1 MSTTRTII
9 WLNHRSIRMIKISQ
23 LNENQKQAV
32 IDDSDHIRIIA
43 GAGSGKTRVLTMRI
57 AYLIEEKQVRPYHIL
72 AITFT
77 NKAAREMKTRINDM
91 LGDAGTG
98 CWISTIHSLCMRILS
113 EDISAL
119 NYPKNFT
126 VVDADDQ
133 RQILKEAYK
142 EIGIEKKEYPYG
154 VMLDYIADNK
164 YMGVDPEKAMDF
176 TYGEERLIN
185 KAKVYAYYDNR
196 LKKLYALDFDDLI
209 LFTTRLFRLHP
220 VILEKWAKKFHY
232 IHVDEFQDVDKEQY
246 FLIKQLSSVHDHVY
260 VVGDPDQTIFT
271 WRGADVNIIVN
282 FDKDFPDT
290 KTIVLNQNYR
300 STNNILSGA
309 NSVIKNNKARVD
321 KELFSKNGDGSKIIH
336 KTCMSE
342 QGEANYVANQIIKLR
357 GDGYNY
363 SDMAVLYR
371 ANYLSREVEKVLI
384 ENRIPYVIYG
394 GLRFYE
400 RMEVKDIL
408 SYLRMITRGDDLA
421 FIRIINTPR
430 RGIGQ
435 KTLDAIQAMAI
446 EKNMSMYDVIRNGLY
461 PKNRD
466 TFDHFVHMVEKWKED
481 MKNGDLELLLQEVL
495 DDSGYRT
502 MLEKDNETERL
513 ENVKSLLDDIKQYA
527 QDYPDSSLDE
537 YLQMISLYTDRAS
550 EETSDA
556 VSLCTIHSAKGL
568 EFEVVF
574 VIGLSEGIFPS
585 ERTLAEGQKGLE
597 EERRLAYVAYTRAK
611 KLLYLSESNS
621 FSYVIQSAKLPSR
634 FIKEI
639 DDEFIDHVDEKPT
652 FKKSG
657 IFDEDLVIHDKKKEK
672 PKDDLYRNGDTVIH
686 KIYGEGVVIGIDN
699 GVLQI
704 AFAFPH
710 GIKKILAGHPSIRK
724 KGKEDFS

>member
-1 MSTTRTII
+1 
-9 WLNHRSIRMIKISQ
+9 MITYSQ
-23 LNENQKQAV
+23 LNENQKAAV
-32 IDDSDHIRIIA
+32 TDESKHIRIIA

-57 AYLIEEKQVRPYHIL
+57 AYLIEQKGVKPYHIL

-91 LGDAGTG
+91 LGDNGTV
-98 CWISTIHSLCMRILS
+98 CHISTIHSLCMRILA
-113 EDISAL
+113 EDITAL

-126 VVDADDQ
+126 VIDADDQ

-142 EIGIEKKEYPYG
+142 EIGIDKKEYPYG
-154 VMLDYIADNK
+154 GMLDYIANNK
-164 YMGVDPEKAMDF
+164 YMNVDPAKAMEF
-176 TYGEERLIN
+176 AYGEPKIVNR
-185 KAKVYAYYDNR
+185 AKVYEYYDKR
-196 LKKLYALDFDDLI
+196 LHQLYALDFDDLI
-209 LFTTRLFRLHP
+209 LFTTRLFELFP
-220 VILEKWAKKFHY
+220 AILEKWSSKFHY
-232 IHVDEFQDVDKEQY
+232 IHVDEFQDVDREQY
-246 FLIKQLSSVHDHVY
+246 KLIKLLSTVHDNVY

-271 WRGADVNIIVN
+271 WRGADVNIIVH
-282 FDKDFPDT
+282 FDRDFENT
-290 KTIVLNQNYR
+290 KTIILNQNYR

-309 NSVIKNNKARVD
+309 NSLIKNNKARLD

-342 QGEANYVANQIIKLR
+342 TGEANYVVSQIMKLH

-363 SDMAVLYR
+363 KDMAVLYR

-384 ENRIPYVIYG
+384 ENRINYVIYG

-408 SYLRMITRGDDLA
+408 SYLRMITRADDLA
-421 FIRIINTPR
+421 FVRIINTPR
-430 RGIGQ
+430 RAIGP
-435 KTLDAIQAMAI
+435 KTIDAIQAMAM
-446 EKNMSMYDVIRNGLY
+446 EKGISMYEVIKQGLY
-461 PKNRD
+461 PKNKE
-466 TFDHFVHMVEKWKED
+466 TFDRFVRMVEKWRED

-502 MLEKDNETERL
+502 MLEKDGETERL
-513 ENVKSLLDDIKQYA
+513 ENIKSLLDDIKQYS

-537 YLQMISLYTDRAS
+537 YLQMIALYTDRAS
-550 EETSDA
+550 EETGDA
-556 VSLCTIHSAKGL
+556 VNLCTIHSAKGL
-568 EFEVVF
+568 EFDVVF

-585 ERTLAEGQKGLE
+585 ERTMAEGQKGLE

-611 KLLYLSESNS
+611 KLLYLTESNS

-639 DDEFIDHVDEKPT
+639 DQDFIDNVDERKDS
-652 FKKSG
+652 FRSSV
-657 IFDEDLVIHDKKKEK
+657 FDEDIVIHDQKKEK
-672 PKDDLYRNGDTVIH
+672 PKDSIYRNGDSVIH
-686 KIYGEGVVIGIDN
+686 KIYGEGVVIGNDG

-704 AFAFPH
+704 AFAHPY

-724 KGKEDFS
+724 KGKDDYS

>member
-1 MSTTRTII
+1 MV
-9 WLNHRSIRMIKISQ
+9 KYSQ
-23 LNENQKQAV
+23 LNERQKAAV
-32 IDDSDHIRIIA
+32 TDESAHIRIIA

-57 AYLIEEKQVRPYHIL
+57 AYLIEQKDVRPYHIL

-77 NKAAREMKTRINDM
+77 NKAAKEMKTRINDM
-91 LGDAGTG
+91 LGDKGTG
-98 CWISTIHSLCMRILS
+98 CWISTIHSLCMRILF
-113 EDISAL
+113 EDIQAL

-142 EIGIEKKEYPYG
+142 EIGIDKKEYPYG
-154 VMLDYIADNK
+154 ASLDYIANNK
-164 YMGVDPEKAMDF
+164 YMNVDPEKAMEYS
-176 TYGEERLIN
+176 YGEERIIN
-185 KAKVYAYYDNR
+185 KAKVYAYYDKR
-196 LKKLYALDFDDLI
+196 LKQLYALDFDDLI
-209 LFTTRLFRLHP
+209 LFTTRLFTLFP
-220 VILEKWAKKFHY
+220 NILEKWSKKFHY
-232 IHVDEFQDVDKEQY
+232 IHVDEFQDIDKEQY
-246 FLIKQLSSVHDHVY
+246 KLIRQLSTVHDNVY
-260 VVGDPDQTIFT
+260 VVGDPDQTIYT

-282 FDKDFPDT
+282 FDKDFKDT
-290 KTIVLNQNYR
+290 KTIILNQNYR

-309 NSVIKNNKARVD
+309 NSLIKNNKARVD

-336 KTCMSE
+336 KSCMSE
-342 QGEANYVANQIIKLR
+342 LSEANYVANQIIKLH

-363 SDMAVLYR
+363 RDMAVLYR
-371 ANYLSREVEKVLI
+371 ANYLSRDIEKVLI
-384 ENRIPYVIYG
+384 ENRISYVIYG

-408 SYLRMITRGDDLA
+408 SYLRMITRADDLA

-430 RGIGQ
+430 RAIGP
-435 KTLDAIQAMAI
+435 KTIEAIQAIATERNI
-446 EKNMSMYDVIRNGLY
+446 SMYEVIKNGMY

-466 TFDHFVHMVEKWKED
+466 TFDAFVRMVEKWRQD
-481 MKNGDLELLLQEVL
+481 MENGDLELLLQEVL

-502 MLEKDNETERL
+502 MLEKEGETERL
-513 ENVKSLLDDIKQYA
+513 ENVKSLLDDIKQYS
-527 QDYPDSSLDE
+527 QDYPDSTLDE

-550 EETSDA
+550 EETGDA

-568 EFEVVF
+568 EFDCVF

-585 ERTLAEGQKGLE
+585 ERTLAEGTKGLE

-621 FSYVIQSAKLPSR
+621 FSYVIQASKLPSR

-639 DDEFIDHVDEKPT
+639 DERYIDNVDEKPSS
-652 FKKSG
+652 FKSA
-657 IFDEDLVIHDKKKEK
+657 IFDEDIVIKDQRKEK
-672 PKDDLYRNGDTVIH
+672 PKDDIYRNGDAVIH
-686 KIYGEGVVIGIDN
+686 KIYGEGIVIGIDS

-704 AFAFPH
+704 AFPHPH

-724 KGKEDFS
+724 KGKQDYS